1 MSTTPRRRKPLYIEV
16 EIQAPLDKVWEL
28 TQDTDAHP
36 RWDLRFS
43 RITPV
48 EQLAAG
54 GYRFVYERTLP
65 FHTLKGIG
73 ISIGERSRPDG
84 SRTSALKFSTQ
95 DRLSPMG
102 EGRGYWRYVPTPSG
116 TRFIT
121 GYDYE
126 PGFGRIGAALD
137 RIVTRQVI
145 SWMTALSFD
154 RLRIWAETDVE
165 PERWPALS
173 TFAFWRPDRPRA
185 GNCRR
190 TPLIRAETVMDD
202 APATLDELETP

>member
-1 MSTTPRRRKPLYIEV
+1 MPTTPRRRNPIYVEVDIDVPLER
-16 EIQAPLDKVWEL
+16 VWEL

-48 EQLAAG
+48 GQLDTG

-73 ISIGERSRPDG
+73 LSIGERSRPDG
-84 SRTSALKFSTQ
+84 SRTSALKFSTK

-102 EGRGYWRYVPTPSG
+102 EGRGYWRYVPTASG

-126 PGFGRIGAALD
+126 PGFGRIGTALD
-137 RIVTRQVI
+137 RIVTRRFI
-145 SWMTALSFD
+145 GWMTALSFD
-154 RLRIWAETDVE
+154 RLRIWAETGVE
-165 PERWPALS
+165 PERWPAAS
-173 TFAFWRPDRPRA
+173 TFAFWRSGRPRA

-190 TPLIRAETVMDD
+190 TPRTRAETLMDD